1 MKLHHYILTG
11 ILLLLIGMAGG
22 VILMLLNEQEPGFT
36 PTEVQLT
43 EVKRSSSPPEVNAP
57 SAGLGGFSVREVAEK
72 VVPTVVYIETR
83 MAARQLM
90 PDDGNHDMEEEFWER
105 FMPRG
110 RPNAVGSGV
119 LISPDGFILT
129 NNHVVAGGQDI
140 QVTLDDKRQFDARI
154 VGRDPS
160 TDLAV
165 LKVEGE
171 ELPHVVLGDSDH
183 VAVGDWVMAVGNP
196 LRLRSTIT
204 AGIVSAKSR
213 DVQIINDRMRIES
226 FIQTDAA
233 INKGNSG
240 GALVNTAGELV
251 GINTAI
257 ATDNGMNQGYGF
269 AIPINMAFK
278 IGRDLME
285 FGEVRRAFMGVQ
297 IVGVDQRRALELG
310 MESIRG
316 VEIAETLSGGA
327 AEQSGLQAG
336 DVVLQ
341 VNGRTVNEANE
352 LQAEVALFRPDES
365 VELKIWRDGEEF
377 DTELVLE
384 GLNDDALADSWSQP
398 APSQSAPP
406 PETPPEEDEDMR
418 MPYESPGE
426 QGNMRSFDKGFML
439 EQRLIEGH
447 QDMGEQ
453 LIVTDVKRYSAA
465 QRAGMRAQDIV
476 MSVNGSRVRSLA
488 DVAAEL
494 RDYQNNSE
502 RGENGANGL
511 SIMVMRGMDILQL
524 EL

>member
-1 MKLHHYILTG
+1 MKLHHYLLTG

-22 VILMLLNEQEPGFT
+22 VVLMLLNGSGTGFT

-43 EVKRSSSPPEVNAP
+43 EVKRSSSPPEENI
-57 SAGLGGFSVREVAEK
+57 SGGGLGGFSVREVADR
-72 VVPTVVYIETR
+72 VVPTVVYIETNVG
-83 MAARQLM
+83 MQQML
-90 PDDGNHDMEEEFWER
+90 PDDENHDFEEDFWDR
-105 FMPRG
+105 FIPRD
-110 RPNAVGSGV
+110 RANAVGSGV

-129 NNHVVAGGQDI
+129 NNHVVAGGRAVT
-140 QVTLDDKRQFDARI
+140 VTLDDKRQYDARV

-165 LKVEGE
+165 LKIQGE
-171 ELPHVVLGDSDH
+171 ELPHVVLGDSDN

-213 DVQIINDRMRIES
+213 DVQIINDRMRVES

-240 GALVNTAGELV
+240 GALVNTAGELI

-269 AIPINMAFK
+269 AIPINLAFK

-297 IVGVDQRRALELG
+297 IVGVDQRRARQLG

-327 AEQSGLQAG
+327 AERIGLKAG
-336 DVVLQ
+336 DVVLS
-341 VNGRTVNEANE
+341 VNGRDVNETNE
-352 LQAEVALFRPDES
+352 LQAEVALFRPSES
-365 VELKIWRDGEEF
+365 VELKIWREGEEF
-377 DTELVLE
+377 DTELILE
-384 GLNDDALADSWSQP
+384 GMNDAALTESWIQPEPMLPSEEPEDNPEKENDADQP
-398 APSQSAPP
+398 YQ
-406 PETPPEEDEDMR
+406 
-418 MPYESPGE
+418 SPGE
-426 QGNMRSFDKGFML
+426 SSSMRSFEKGFML
-439 EQRLIEGH
+439 EQRMIEGH
-447 QDMGEQ
+447 RDMGEQ
-453 LIVTDVKRYSAA
+453 LIVTEVKRYSAA

-476 MSVNGSRVRSLA
+476 MSVNGNRVRSLA
-488 DVAAEL
+488 DVSDEIKLYEQHSEQGQNGSKEL
-494 RDYQNNSE
+494 V
-502 RGENGANGL
+502 
-511 SIMVMRGMDILQL
+511 IMVMRGMSIIQL
-524 EL
+524 GL